1 MARKIK
7 SLLDNRT
14 ARLSLP
20 VRRKPHAFTTIAPGV
35 ALGYRRNRTI
45 GAWVVRRATGKGT
58 YWTANLAGIPDDFE
72 ASDGEHVLSFFEAQ
86 DAARALA
93 RGKDSNSSRPGTVA
107 EAIADY
113 ERDLLTRG
121 GNKANARRARAI
133 LSPALLSKPVS
144 LLTVRELKHLRDGL
158 VARGARPASVNRN
171 CRALKAALNLA
182 AAHDPRVSNQSAW
195 RIGLAALPDAHTAR
209 NVILSDDKVRALIAA
224 AYAEDRALGLL
235 VETAA
240 VTGARV
246 SQLAR
251 LEIGDLQDDR
261 PDPRLM
267 MPSSRKGRGR
277 KRVERRPVPIT
288 PSLAALLR
296 QAAGEWPAIKSDTVA
311 DLLLLRADGAPWK
324 PEIADYRRPF
334 ICAVERTGLN
344 PAKVTLY
351 ALRHSSIVRALLA
364 SVPIRIVAA
373 QHDTSV
379 PMLEKTYSAHIL
391 DHSDTVARRALLDTA
406 PPGANVVSLRGR

>member
-7 SLLDNRT
+7 SPLDNRT
-14 ARLSLP
+14 ARLALP
-20 VRRKPHAFTTIAPGV
+20 IQRKPHCFTTVAPGT

-45 GAWVVRRATGKGT
+45 GAWVVRCATGKGT
-58 YWTANLAGIPDDFE
+58 YWTTTLDAIPDDHE
-72 ASDGEHVLSFFEAQ
+72 TSDGTHVLSFYEAQ

-93 RGKDSNSSRPGTVA
+93 RGKDTNSSRLGTVA
-107 EAIADY
+107 EAIDEY

-133 LSPALLSKPVS
+133 LSPALLAKPVA
-144 LLTVRELKHLRDGL
+144 LLTVRELKHLRDAR
-158 VARGARPASVNRN
+158 VAKGGKPASINRG

-182 AAHDPRVSNQSAW
+182 AAHDPRNSNQSAW
-195 RIGLAALPDAHTAR
+195 RIGLAALPDAHRAR
-209 NVILSDDKVRALIAA
+209 NVILTDEQVRALIAA

-235 VETAA
+235 VEVAA

-267 MPSSRKGRGR
+267 MPSSKKGRGH
-277 KRVERRPVPIT
+277 KRIERRPVPIT
-288 PSLAALLR
+288 PGLAALLR
-296 QAAGEWPAIKSDTVA
+296 QAAGERPASKSDT
-311 DLLLLRADGAPWK
+311 LSHLLLRADGAPWR

-334 ICAVERTGLN
+334 ISAVKRAGLD
-344 PAKVTLY
+344 PATVTLY
-351 ALRHSSIVRALLA
+351 ALRHSSITRALLGG
-364 SVPIRIVAA
+364 VPIRIVAA

-379 PMLEKTYSAHIL
+379 PMLEKTYSAHIT
-391 DHSDTVARRALLDTA
+391 DHSDALARRALLNTQ
-406 PPGANVVSLRGR
+406 PSGANIVSLRGR